1 MRLPRT
7 TFFLKPLTRFGMPW
21 RLSRTVILLARAVTE
36 GPLVKI
42 AWETAVQV
50 LSGIEVGEM
59 VGLLLGLKATARI
72 CSSRMWSTS
81 QRSPFPGF
89 WVCLGSLGWGRLV
102 VVVVSAKTVKEAEAS
117 TGPGSSWYHVAVD
130 CFR

>member
-1 MRLPRT
+1 M
-7 TFFLKPLTRFGMPW
+7 
-21 RLSRTVILLARAVTE
+21 
-36 GPLVKI
+36 

-50 LSGIEVGEM
+50 ASGIEVGAT
-59 VGLLLGLKATARI
+59 VGLLLALIATDRI
-72 CSSRMWSTS
+72 FSSRMWART
-81 QRSPFPGF
+81 QRWPLPVF

-102 VVVVSAKTVKEAEAS
+102 VLVVSAKTVKEAEAS